1 MILWSD
7 TGNKVV
13 SEDYKWGQFRR
24 ILDIGGASGSV
35 LEGLLENSRTTQGI
49 VCDLPQVQM
58 YLHAVN
64 LSI

>member
-1 MILWSD
+1 M
-7 TGNKVV
+7 

-35 LEGLLENSRTTQGI
+35 LEGLLGNSRTTQGI

-58 YLHAVN
+58 YVRAIH
-64 LSI
+64 LSM